1 MPRQRR
7 RKSATGFYHVI
18 AKGINRERI
27 FNQTRE
33 KNYFKRIL
41 RNYLQEDEV
50 EIYAY
55 CIMSNHVHL
64 IIKSELSA
72 LAVFMA
78 KCLAQYA
85 EYYNYKH
92 NRNGHV
98 FQNRFKS
105 ECIETERYFWNCV
118 RYIHLNPMKC
128 NNENSYLQYKYSSIG
143 EYRLLKTELLHKNA
157 LNIFQRKFEE
167 WEDVINFHNK
177 KQYIVVDDVTEDLTL
192 QRQKIAL
199 NILEQ
204 MKIEKNLSEIIEIIE
219 EKDLREEYK
228 ERLID
233 RMEISNA
240 KSEEL
245 YLFVKRKFIGE
256 Q

>member
-7 RKSATGFYHVI
+7 RKSATGFCHVI

-33 KNYFKRIL
+33 KLYFKRIL
-41 RNYLQEDEV
+41 REYLKEDEV
-50 EIYAY
+50 EVYAY

-64 IIKSELSA
+64 IIKSELA
-72 LAVFMA
+72 VLAIFMA
-78 KCLAQYA
+78 KCLAKYA

-92 NRNGHV
+92 SRNGHV

-128 NNENSYLQYKYSSIG
+128 NNENSYLQYKYSSIS
-143 EYRLLKTELLHKNA
+143 EYKMLKNDLLHENA
-157 LNIFQRKFEE
+157 LTIFQSKFEE
-167 WEDVINFHNK
+167 WEDVVNFHNK
-177 KQYIVVDDVTEDLTL
+177 KQYVVIDDIIEDIDL
-192 QRQKIAL
+192 QRQEIAL

-204 MKIEKNLSEIIEIIE
+204 MKIEKNLSKIE
-219 EKDLREEYK
+219 EIVEEKTLREEYK
-228 ERLID
+228 KRLID
-233 RMEISNA
+233 KMKISSA
-240 KSEEL
+240 KSEKL
-245 YLFVKRKFIGE
+245 YLFVKKKIIGK
-256 Q
+256 

>member
-7 RKSATGFYHVI
+7 RKSSTGFYHVI

-33 KNYFKRIL
+33 KNYLKKIL
-41 RNYLQEDEV
+41 KNHLQEEKV

-64 IIKSELSA
+64 IIKSELAA

-118 RYIHLNPMKC
+118 RYIHLNPMKG
-128 NNENSYLQYKYSSIG
+128 NNENSYLQYKHSSIR
-143 EYRLLKTELLHKNA
+143 EYRLLKTDLLHKNA
-157 LNIFQRKFEE
+157 LDIFQRKFEE
-167 WEDVINFHNK
+167 WEDVVNFHNK
-177 KQYIVVDDVTEDLTL
+177 KQYVVVDDVIEELNL
-192 QRQKIAL
+192 QKQKIAM

-204 MKIEKNLSEIIEIIE
+204 MKIEKNLSKIEEIIE
-219 EKDLREEYK
+219 EKELREEYK
-228 ERLID
+228 ERLINKM
-233 RMEISNA
+233 RISNA

-245 YLFVKRKFIGE
+245 YLFVKRTIISE
-256 Q
+256 

>member
-7 RKSATGFYHVI
+7 RKSSSGFYHVI

-41 RNYLQEDEV
+41 KNYLQEDEV

-64 IIKSELSA
+64 IIKSELAA

-105 ECIETERYFWNCV
+105 ECIESERYFWNCV

-143 EYRLLKTELLHKNA
+143 EYRFLKTELLHKNA
-157 LNIFQRKFEE
+157 LNIFQGKFEE
-167 WEDVINFHNK
+167 WEDVVNFHNK
-177 KQYIVVDDVTEDLTL
+177 KQYVVVDDVIEDLNL

-204 MKIEKNLSEIIEIIE
+204 MKIEKNLSEMVEIIE

-233 RMEISNA
+233 RMDISNA

-256 Q
+256 